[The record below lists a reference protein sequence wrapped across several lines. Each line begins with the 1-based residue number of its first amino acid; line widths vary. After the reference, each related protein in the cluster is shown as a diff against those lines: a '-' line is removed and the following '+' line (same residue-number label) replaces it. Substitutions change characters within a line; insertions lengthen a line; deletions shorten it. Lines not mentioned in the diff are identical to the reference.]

1 MTFDLTPLTQEEL
14 DVILATAP
22 VRKDPVVS
30 VHHEFVAG
38 DICKLA
44 SSVPGSKGRR
54 YSYLSTAS
62 NAYGEVTH
70 VELRD
75 VKSGNTRS
83 VRPEVVSLDVKATAA
98 LRHREANK

>member
-22 VRKDPVVS
+22 AHKDPVVL
-30 VHHEFVAG
+30 VNHEFAHG

-54 YSYLSTAS
+54 YSYLTSAS
-62 NAYGEVTH
+62 NNLGEVTH

-75 VKSGNTRS
+75 LKSGNNRS